1 MMLGDSLEQL
11 ARMLDATQPGFVR
24 CIKPNTLLQ
33 PMLLQG
39 ATCME
44 QLRCMG
50 VLQLIDARKKGF
62 SSRYPHA
69 EFVER
74 YKPLAPNLAGGG
86 ASAIEPFV
94 AKLRSQYTVRG
105 YVRACDQ
112 GWVGSSD
119 LLLPRPVCVFGGRGA
134 SQWSRQPPR
143 SSWQPLV
150 VSSVHLTNS
159 TRHRSHTRDRQPAH

>member
-94 AKLRSQYTVRG
+94 AKLRSQYKVRG

-112 GWVGSSD
+112 GWSARATCCSGG
-119 LLLPRPVCVFGGRGA
+119 LCVC
-134 SQWSRQPPR
+134 
-143 SSWQPLV
+143 LV
-150 VSSVHLTNS
+150 AEA
-159 TRHRSHTRDRQPAH
+159 HRSGRDSSLHARPDSHSCPPSISRT